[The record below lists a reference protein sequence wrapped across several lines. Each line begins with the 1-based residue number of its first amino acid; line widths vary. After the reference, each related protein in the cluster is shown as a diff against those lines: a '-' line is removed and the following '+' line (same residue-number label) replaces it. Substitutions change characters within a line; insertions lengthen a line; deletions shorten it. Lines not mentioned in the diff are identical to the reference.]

1 MLRDSFTIDLILSHP
16 SRSARSIAKALSV
29 KPQLTGSNQRT
40 RRTYLKVVLQNGNSS
55 AKFQFALLKVVRFI
69 RKNKTFWKKFLAEKG
84 SGEIVFNHA
93 IFPQT
98 GKGDKCFELSLT
110 PAFCE
115 HLSASGIGL
124 KIQGWVEKSS

>member
-29 KPQLTGSNQRT
+29 RPQLAFSNQRT
-40 RRTYLKVVLQNGNSS
+40 QRTYLKVALQNGNSP
-55 AKFQFALLKVVRFI
+55 AKFQLALSKVVRFL
-69 RKNKTFWKKFLAEKG
+69 RKNETFWKKLLAEKG

-98 GKGDKCFELSLT
+98 EKGDKCFEVSLT
-110 PAFCE
+110 SAFCE
-115 HLSASGIGL
+115 HLSQSGIGL